1 MEELNEIAKTFFTS
15 CFCLAIEMS
24 EKEEL
29 TDREELFL
37 NELEKVGDLLI
48 KKQQENLLKH

>member
-15 CFCLAIEMS
+15 CFCLAIEIS

-29 TDREELFL
+29 SNREENFL
-37 NELEKVGDLLI
+37 NELEKIGDLFL
-48 KKQQENLLKH
+48 KQQQENLLKY